1 MIRAFFMEM
10 NMKSE
15 IDGYWRLRLE
25 MVRENLEGN
34 NFECFLAEDLQEARD
49 KVLTGLIPRIKPSS
63 ISWGGSETFKSTG
76 LYDSL
81 KDSPDME
88 VLDTFDKSKG
98 AEAALEVRRKALLS
112 DLFITGTNAVT
123 EQGFLVNLDMIGNRV
138 GAIVFGPRNVLILCG
153 RNKIVG
159 DVDDA
164 MERIK
169 DFSAPANAMR
179 LKKKTPCVKTAYCH
193 DCQSPDRICNV
204 WSITEKSFPKGRI
217 IVGLINQDLG
227 L

>member
-1 MIRAFFMEM
+1 MSNEVDKFWWIRLGQ
-10 NMKSE
+10 
-15 IDGYWRLRLE
+15 I
-25 MVRENLEGN
+25 RENLEEN
-34 NFECFLAEDLQEARD
+34 NFQCFLAKDALEARD
-49 KVLTGLIPRIKPSS
+49 IVLNDILPKIRPTS
-63 ISWGGSETFKSTG
+63 ISWGGSATFKDTG
-76 LYDSL
+76 LYDAL
-81 KDSPDME
+81 KENRDME

-98 AEAALEVRRKALLS
+98 PDATLEIRRRALLS
-112 DLFITGTNAVT
+112 DLFITGTNAIT

-138 GAIVFGPRNVLILCG
+138 GAIVFGPKNVLILCG

-164 MERIK
+164 MDRIK
-169 DFSAPANAMR
+169 DYSAPANAMR

-204 WSITEKSFPKGRI
+204 WTITEKSFPKGRI

>member
-1 MIRAFFMEM
+1 MEVNMSSEVDKFWWIRLGQ
-10 NMKSE
+10 
-15 IDGYWRLRLE
+15 I
-25 MVRENLEGN
+25 RENLEDN
-34 NFECFLAEDLQEARD
+34 NFQCFLAKDALEARD
-49 KVLTGLIPRIKPSS
+49 IVLNDILPKIRPTS
-63 ISWGGSETFKSTG
+63 ISWGGSATFKDTG
-76 LYDSL
+76 LYDAL
-81 KDSPDME
+81 KENRDME

-98 AEAALEVRRKALLS
+98 PDATLEIRRRALLA
-112 DLFITGTNAVT
+112 DLFITGTNAIT

-138 GAIVFGPRNVLILCG
+138 GAIVFGPKNVLILCG

-164 MERIK
+164 MDRIK
-169 DFSAPANAMR
+169 DYSAPANAMR

-204 WSITEKSFPKGRI
+204 WTITEKSFPKGRI

>member
-1 MIRAFFMEM
+1 MSNEIKEFWEIRL
-10 NMKSE
+10 K
-15 IDGYWRLRLE
+15 R
-25 MVRENLEGN
+25 VQENLLEN
-34 NFECFLAEDLQEARD
+34 NFSCHLVRDGSEARSL
-49 KVLTGLIPRIKPSS
+49 VLRELLPDLKPASMA
-63 ISWGGSETFKSTG
+63 WGGSATFKDIG
-76 LYDSL
+76 LYQEL
-81 KDSPDME
+81 KDRQDIM
-88 VLDTFDKSKG
+88 VMDTFDKSRG
-98 AEAALEVRRKALLS
+98 AEAALELRRQALLA

-138 GAIVFGPRNVLILCG
+138 GALVFGPRNVLVLCG

-159 DVDDA
+159 DVDQA

-169 DFSAPANAMR
+169 AFSAPANAMR

-193 DCQSPDRICNV
+193 DCQSPERICNI

-217 IVGLINQDLG
+217 CVILINEDLG

>member
-1 MIRAFFMEM
+1 MEANMSSEVDKFWWIRLGQIRA
-10 NMKSE
+10 
-15 IDGYWRLRLE
+15 
-25 MVRENLEGN
+25 NLEEN
-34 NFECFLAEDLQEARD
+34 NFQCFLAKDAIEARD
-49 KVLTGLIPRIKPSS
+49 IVLNDILTKIRPTS
-63 ISWGGSETFKSTG
+63 ISWGGSATFKDTG
-76 LYDSL
+76 LYDAL
-81 KDSPDME
+81 KENRDME

-98 AEAALEVRRKALLS
+98 PEATLEIRRMALLT
-112 DLFITGTNAVT
+112 DLFITGTNAIT

-138 GAIVFGPRNVLILCG
+138 GAIVFGPKNVLILCG

-164 MERIK
+164 MDRIK
-169 DFSAPANAMR
+169 EYSAPANAMR

-204 WSITEKSFPKGRI
+204 WTITEKSFPKGRI

>member
-1 MIRAFFMEM
+1 MSNEVDKFWWIRLGQ
-10 NMKSE
+10 
-15 IDGYWRLRLE
+15 I
-25 MVRENLEGN
+25 RENLEDN
-34 NFECFLAEDLQEARD
+34 NFQCFLAKDALEARD
-49 KVLTGLIPRIKPSS
+49 IVLNDILPKIRPTS
-63 ISWGGSETFKSTG
+63 ISWGGSATFKDTG
-76 LYDSL
+76 LYDAL
-81 KDSPDME
+81 KENRDME
-88 VLDTFDKSKG
+88 ILDTFDKSKG
-98 AEAALEVRRKALLS
+98 PDATLEIRRRALLS
-112 DLFITGTNAVT
+112 DLFITGTNAIT

-138 GAIVFGPRNVLILCG
+138 GAIVFGPKNVLILCG

-164 MERIK
+164 MDRIK
-169 DFSAPANAMR
+169 DYSAPANAMR

-204 WSITEKSFPKGRI
+204 WTITEKSFPKGRI

>member
-1 MIRAFFMEM
+1 MEVNMSNEVDKFWWIRLGQ
-10 NMKSE
+10 
-15 IDGYWRLRLE
+15 I
-25 MVRENLEGN
+25 RENLEDN
-34 NFECFLAEDLQEARD
+34 NFQCFLAKDALEARD
-49 KVLTGLIPRIKPSS
+49 IVLNDILPKIRPTS
-63 ISWGGSETFKSTG
+63 ISWGGSATFKDTG
-76 LYDSL
+76 LYDAL
-81 KDSPDME
+81 KENRDME
-88 VLDTFDKSKG
+88 ILDTFDKSKG
-98 AEAALEVRRKALLS
+98 PDATLEIRRRALLS
-112 DLFITGTNAVT
+112 DLFITGTNAIT

-138 GAIVFGPRNVLILCG
+138 GAIVFGPKNVLILCG

-164 MERIK
+164 MDRIK
-169 DFSAPANAMR
+169 DYSAPANAMR

-204 WSITEKSFPKGRI
+204 WTITEKSFPKGRI

>member
-1 MIRAFFMEM
+1 MSNELD
-10 NMKSE
+10 K
-15 IDGYWRLRLE
+15 YWWLRLGMIKE
-25 MVRENLEGN
+25 SLEGN
-34 NFECFLAEDLQEARD
+34 NFECFLAKNVAEARD
-49 KVLTGLIPRIKPSS
+49 KVLNDLIPKIKPSS
-63 ISWGGSETFKSTG
+63 ISWGGSATFKDTG
-76 LYDSL
+76 LYGVL
-81 KDSPDME
+81 KDNPDME
-88 VLDTFDKSKG
+88 VLDTYDKSKG
-98 AEAALEVRRKALLS
+98 PEAVLEVRRRALLT

-138 GAIVFGPRNVLILCG
+138 GAIVFGPKNVLILCG

-169 DFSAPANAMR
+169 VFSAPANAMR

-204 WSITEKSFPKGRI
+204 WTITEKSFPKGRI
-217 IVGLINQDLG
+217 TVGLINQDLG

>member
-1 MIRAFFMEM
+1 MSNEVDKFWWIRLGQ
-10 NMKSE
+10 
-15 IDGYWRLRLE
+15 I
-25 MVRENLEGN
+25 RENLEEN
-34 NFECFLAEDLQEARD
+34 NFQCFLAKDALEARD
-49 KVLTGLIPRIKPSS
+49 IVLNDILPKIRPTS
-63 ISWGGSETFKSTG
+63 ISWGGSATFKDTG
-76 LYDSL
+76 LYDAL
-81 KDSPDME
+81 KENRDME
-88 VLDTFDKSKG
+88 VLNTFDKSKG
-98 AEAALEVRRKALLS
+98 PDATLEIRRRALLS
-112 DLFITGTNAVT
+112 DLFITGTNAIT

-138 GAIVFGPRNVLILCG
+138 GAIVFGPKNVLILCG

-164 MERIK
+164 MDRIK
-169 DFSAPANAMR
+169 DYSAPANAMR

-204 WSITEKSFPKGRI
+204 WTITEKSFPKGRI

>member
-1 MIRAFFMEM
+1 MSSEVDIFWWIRLGQ
-10 NMKSE
+10 
-15 IDGYWRLRLE
+15 I
-25 MVRENLEGN
+25 RENLEDN
-34 NFECFLAEDLQEARD
+34 NFQCFLAKDAREARD
-49 KVLTGLIPRIKPSS
+49 IVLKDIIPGIRPTS
-63 ISWGGSETFKSTG
+63 ISWGGSATFKDTG
-76 LYDSL
+76 LYDAL
-81 KDSPDME
+81 KENRDME

-98 AEAALEVRRKALLS
+98 PEATLEIRRRALLS
-112 DLFITGTNAVT
+112 DLFITGTNAIT

-138 GAIVFGPRNVLILCG
+138 GAIVFGPKNVLILCG

-159 DVDDA
+159 DVDHA
-164 MERIK
+164 MDRIK

-204 WSITEKSFPKGRI
+204 WTITEKSFPKGRI